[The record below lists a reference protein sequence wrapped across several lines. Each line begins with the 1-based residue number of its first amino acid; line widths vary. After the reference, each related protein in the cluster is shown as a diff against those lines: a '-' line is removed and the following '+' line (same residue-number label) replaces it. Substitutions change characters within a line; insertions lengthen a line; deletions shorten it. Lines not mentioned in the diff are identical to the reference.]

1 VRPDCDQKCA
11 KPPMHGGPCG
21 SCPMGTNPGRTYRFY
36 TGKPVVPFGERGGC
50 LLHHGQRCCLARG
63 HSHDP
68 WCVYLCW
75 W

>member
-1 VRPDCDQKCA
+1 
-11 KPPMHGGPCG
+11 
-21 SCPMGTNPGRTYRFY
+21 MGTNPGRTYRFY